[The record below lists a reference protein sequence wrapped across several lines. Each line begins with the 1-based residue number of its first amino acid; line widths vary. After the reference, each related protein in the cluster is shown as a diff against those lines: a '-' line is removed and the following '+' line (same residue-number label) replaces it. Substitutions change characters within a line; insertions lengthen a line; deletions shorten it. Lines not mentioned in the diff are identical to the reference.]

1 MLSFK
6 SFNGVSFEW
15 DLTHRSFPRILLD
28 SSNFSRSYSKFH
40 FNVWRKNDLPSVICL
55 SPRSFKILSSLA
67 QPLRFWFFRCASIIL
82 GGVSRCHSHHLK
94 TEEEFLFNLAL
105 FSSRFMVLACC
116 HPLIIVF
123 DCENLFH
130 PSGDI
135 QESSQFV
142 IRSPSI
148 QVYSFSAVSYHSPIL
163 PVHLSNIL

>member
-1 MLSFK
+1 MNYHQSNVFLQDLSN
-6 SFNGVSFEW
+6 SFHSWLNLFVFDSSGVSKLFMVVFC
-15 DLTHRSFPRILLD
+15 RR
-28 SSNFSRSYSKFH
+28 
-40 FNVWRKNDLPSVICL
+40 
-55 SPRSFKILSSLA
+55 
-67 QPLRFWFFRCASIIL
+67 
-82 GGVSRCHSHHLK
+82 HSQHLK

-135 QESSQFV
+135 QESSRFV